1 MADLKPLGSEK
12 LQGMNKIQRILE
24 IARYNETPKQ
34 EVNELSTTNYTIRL
48 ADGNTYGIVKERLG
62 YIIKKGLNE
71 STLDYSEHMKHRKY
85 YRSYSEAMKKL
96 NLMAGELNRVHENDE
111 EIPLIGEQKFV
122 LKTKKKSKPVTEPTP
137 EPAEPPAPAA
147 PAPAPP
153 ADAMSA
159 PADMDT
165 GEPPMGD
172 QNMDTGEPPMG
183 SEDMD
188 MGAPP
193 MGSEDTGSEQ
203 PPMGD
208 EDMGSEEP
216 PIGDEDMGAPQM
228 GGEESGEPSALK
240 SIQRLTGK
248 LGQKIRAYDK
258 EKGMDSQD
266 IKYVVNSILSA
277 IDLENLDEDDKD
289 DILSKFEEED
299 EYGVEGPG
307 ELDLGGEDE
316 FDMGGEPD
324 MGSEEPTLAE
334 PKEMYGNV
342 MDSIYTE
349 SRVEKVLSKYFD
361 IKPTEKTLLEEKR
374 KKQFLNE
381 KLNKL
386 ETKKEIV
393 RLSETRQQ
401 KVAAERLIEDFSEA
415 KFIGITNK
423 KNLIFS
429 IDGTQVKI
437 SPNGTLI

>member
-85 YRSYSEAMKKL
+85 YRSYSEAMKRL
-96 NLMAGELNRVHENDE
+96 NLLAGELNRIHENDE

-137 EPAEPPAPAA
+137 EPAAPPAA
-147 PAPAPP
+147 PPSPAPP
-153 ADAMSA
+153 ADMS
-159 PADMDT
+159 T
-165 GEPPMGD
+165 E
-172 QNMDTGEPPMG
+172 EPPMG

-188 MGAPP
+188 MGSPS
-193 MGSEDTGSEQ
+193 MGSEDMSTEE

-208 EDMGSEEP
+208 EDMGGEEP
-216 PIGDEDMGAPQM
+216 PMGDEDMGTPQM
-228 GGEESGEPSALK
+228 GGEEGGEPSALK

-324 MGSEEPTLAE
+324 MGDELDMGSEEPTMGE

-349 SRVEKVLSKYFD
+349 SRVESVLSKYFD
-361 IKPTEKTLLEEKR
+361 VKPSEKTLLEEKR

-393 RLSETRQQ
+393 RLSETKQQ

>member
-1 MADLKPLGSEK
+1 
-12 LQGMNKIQRILE
+12 
-24 IARYNETPKQ
+24 
-34 EVNELSTTNYTIRL
+34 
-48 ADGNTYGIVKERLG
+48 
-62 YIIKKGLNE
+62 
-71 STLDYSEHMKHRKY
+71 
-85 YRSYSEAMKKL
+85 
-96 NLMAGELNRVHENDE
+96 
-111 EIPLIGEQKFV
+111 
-122 LKTKKKSKPVTEPTP
+122 
-137 EPAEPPAPAA
+137 
-147 PAPAPP
+147 
-153 ADAMSA
+153 
-159 PADMDT
+159 
-165 GEPPMGD
+165 
-172 QNMDTGEPPMG
+172 
-183 SEDMD
+183 
-188 MGAPP
+188 
-193 MGSEDTGSEQ
+193 
-203 PPMGD
+203 
-208 EDMGSEEP
+208 
-216 PIGDEDMGAPQM
+216 M
-228 GGEESGEPSALK
+228 GGEEGGEPSALK

-307 ELDLGGEDE
+307 ELDLGSEDE

-324 MGSEEPTLAE
+324 MGDELDMGSEEPTMGE

-349 SRVEKVLSKYFD
+349 SRVESVLSKYFD
-361 IKPTEKTLLEEKR
+361 VKPSEKTLLEEKR

-393 RLSETRQQ
+393 RLSETKQQ

>member
-85 YRSYSEAMKKL
+85 YRSYSEAMKRL
-96 NLMAGELNRVHENDE
+96 NLLAGELNRIHENDE

-137 EPAEPPAPAA
+137 EPAAPPAAA
-147 PAPAPP
+147 SPAPP
-153 ADAMSA
+153 ADMS
-159 PADMDT
+159 T
-165 GEPPMGD
+165 EEPPMGSED
-172 QNMDTGEPPMG
+172 MGMGAPPMG

-188 MGAPP
+188 MGAPS
-193 MGSEDTGSEQ
+193 MGSEDMSTEE

-208 EDMGSEEP
+208 EDMGGEP
-216 PIGDEDMGAPQM
+216 DMGDEDMGAPQM
-228 GGEESGEPSALK
+228 GGEEGGEPSALK

-307 ELDLGGEDE
+307 ELDLGSEDE

-324 MGSEEPTLAE
+324 MGDELDMGSEEPTMGE

-349 SRVEKVLSKYFD
+349 SRVESVLSKYFD
-361 IKPTEKTLLEEKR
+361 VKPSEKTLLEEKR

-393 RLSETRQQ
+393 RLSETKQQ

>member
-85 YRSYSEAMKKL
+85 YRSYSEAMKRL
-96 NLMAGELNRVHENDE
+96 NLLAGELNRIHENDE

-137 EPAEPPAPAA
+137 EPAAPPAA
-147 PAPAPP
+147 PPSPAPP
-153 ADAMSA
+153 ADMS
-159 PADMDT
+159 T
-165 GEPPMGD
+165 EEPPMGSED
-172 QNMDTGEPPMG
+172 MGMGAPPMG

-193 MGSEDTGSEQ
+193 MGSED
-203 PPMGD
+203 M
-208 EDMGSEEP
+208 DMGSPSMGSEDMSTEEP
-216 PIGDEDMGAPQM
+216 PMGDEDMGAPQM
-228 GGEESGEPSALK
+228 GGEEGGEPSALK

-307 ELDLGGEDE
+307 ELDLGSEDE

-324 MGSEEPTLAE
+324 MGDELDMGSEEPTMGE

-349 SRVEKVLSKYFD
+349 SRVESVLSKYFD
-361 IKPTEKTLLEEKR
+361 VKPSEKTLLEEKR

-393 RLSETRQQ
+393 RLSETKQQ